1 MASSRLGVL
10 FLKRKMFVWKKAIA
24 KVESPHGNFFLDS
37 RPLHLHVRV
46 SLIFF
51 RNIMACIFSP
61 SLIKKIR
68 SLDENQNS
76 QKKLPCFKIFSRRR
90 TLVWNEFQ
98 AFVTIFEKNRR
109 IKLSYK
115 YLLLLPVFKITLI
128 FRYCFW
134 IQYMYMQWVPL
145 L

>member
-1 MASSRLGVL
+1 
-10 FLKRKMFVWKKAIA
+10 MFVWKKAIA
-24 KVESPHGNFFLDS
+24 KVESPHGNFFS
-37 RPLHLHVRV
+37 RFP
-46 SLIFF
+46 SSTPTCTCIINFF
-51 RNIMACIFSP
+51 QKYHGMHFSP

-109 IKLSYK
+109 IKFSYK
-115 YLLLLPVFKITLI
+115 YVLLLPVFKITLI
-128 FRYCFW
+128 FRYFFGYNICTCNGSHSYYW
-134 IQYMYMQWVPL
+134 YILRWKQIIEI
-145 L
+145 

>member
-10 FLKRKMFVWKKAIA
+10 FLKRKMFLWKKA

-51 RNIMACIFSP
+51 QKYHGMHFSP
-61 SLIKKIR
+61 SVIKKIR

-76 QKKLPCFKIFSRRR
+76 QKNLPCFKIISRRR

-109 IKLSYK
+109 IKFSYK
-115 YLLLLPVFKITLI
+115 YVLLLPVFKITLI
-128 FRYCFW
+128 CRYFFL
-134 IQYMYMQWVPL
+134 IQYMYIQWAPL
-145 L
+145 P